1 MSETYKVTDAAKRM
15 GIAPE
20 TLRTMLV
27 RKELPF
33 GATHRMPSGRRIY
46 IIPREAFDRFMTG
59 ERGNT

>member
-33 GATHRMPSGRRIY
+33 GVTHRMPSGRRIY
-46 IIPREAFDRFMTG
+46 RREHRTLSAVHAAAV
-59 ERGNT
+59 

>member
-27 RKELPF
+27 RKEFPF

-46 IIPREAFDRFMTG
+46 PLESLLHAMYIW
-59 ERGNT
+59 